1 MNENKFTGKA
11 EIYAKYRPSYPDE
24 LINWLYER
32 TGAETVA
39 DIGAGT
45 GIFTKCLL
53 KKDWEITAVEPNDDM
68 LSELT
73 RALGNDVKIVKA
85 SAENTDL
92 QSNCFDLIT
101 VAQAFHWFDK
111 DKFKTECKRIL
122 KSGGF
127 LAVVFNSRCQTDVAK
142 ERNKVCMKYCGQYH
156 SGHVH
161 TGYAY
166 FDGENYLQ
174 NEYFSKCQTLKIENP
189 YFLTKEQFIGD
200 NLSRSYALGENDA
213 NYEGFVAEL
222 ENVFNKFSQNG
233 VVAQPYITECF
244 LGTF

>member
-11 EIYAKYRPSYPDE
+11 TLYAKYRPSYPE
-24 LINWLYER
+24 KLIEWLCEN
-32 TGAETVA
+32 TNAKEVA

-53 KKDWEITAVEPNDDM
+53 EKNWKITAVEPNDDM

-73 RALGNDVKIVKA
+73 RTVGNDVKIVKA
-85 SAENTDL
+85 SAENTYL
-92 QSNCFDLIT
+92 EANSFDLIT

-111 DKFKTECKRIL
+111 ELFKTECKRIL
-122 KSGGF
+122 MPNGF
-127 LAVVFNSRCQTDVAK
+127 LAVIFNSRCQTEVAK

-161 TGYAY
+161 TGYAD

-174 NEYFSKCQTLKIENP
+174 NEYFSKCQTVKFENP

-200 NLSRSYALGENDA
+200 NLSRSYALKKGDK
-213 NYEGFVAEL
+213 NYNAFLADL
-222 ENVFNKFSQNG
+222 ENVFDNFSENG
-233 VVAQPYITECF
+233 LVAQPYMTECF

>member
-11 EIYAKYRPSYPDE
+11 ALYAKYRPSYPNE
-24 LINWLYER
+24 LVNWLSEN
-32 TGAETVA
+32 TNAETVA

-53 KKDWEITAVEPNDDM
+53 EKNWEVTAVEPNDDM

-73 RALGNDVKIVKA
+73 QTVGNNVKIVKA
-85 SAENTDL
+85 SAENTYL
-92 QSNCFDLIT
+92 EANSFDLIT

-111 DKFKTECKRIL
+111 EIFKKECKRIL
-122 KSGGF
+122 KPYGF
-127 LAVVFNSRCQTDVAK
+127 LAVIFNSRCQTEVAK

-161 TGYAY
+161 TGYAD

-174 NEYFSKCQTLKIENP
+174 NEYFSKCQTVKFENP

-200 NLSRSYALGENDA
+200 NLSRSYALKKGDK
-213 NYEGFVAEL
+213 NYNAFLADL
-222 ENVFNKFSQNG
+222 ENVFDNFSENG
-233 VVAQPYITECF
+233 LVAQPYMTECF

>member
-11 EIYAKYRPSYPDE
+11 EIYAKYRPSYPVE

-73 RALGNDVKIVKA
+73 RVLGNDVKIVKA
-85 SAENTDL
+85 SAENTAL

-122 KSGGF
+122 KPNGF
-127 LAVVFNSRCQTDVAK
+127 LAVIFNSRCQTEVAN
-142 ERNKVCMKYCGQYH
+142 ERNKVCMKYCNQYH

-161 TGYAY
+161 TGYAD

-222 ENVFNKFSQNG
+222 ENVFNNFSQNG

>member
-11 EIYAKYRPSYPDE
+11 EIYAKYRPSYPVE
-24 LINWLYER
+24 FINWLYER
-32 TGAETVA
+32 TGAKTVA

-122 KSGGF
+122 KVGGF
-127 LAVVFNSRCQTDVAK
+127 LAVVFNSRCKTDVAN

-161 TGYAY
+161 TGYAD

-200 NLSRSYALGENDA
+200 NLSRSYALGEGDA